1 MEKDA
6 KNNNYVKAQNP
17 YNENKDYND
26 VPKTAQQQF
35 VDRIVNENKVLREK
49 IIELSSL
56 LDEYTKTTDELRAE
70 KQYIIEQW
78 GQLKSQYEQVV
89 KGLQEEKQQYKSAKE
104 EYFVQKREYGRE
116 YKREC
121 SREEN

>member
-1 MEKDA
+1 MD
-6 KNNNYVKAQNP
+6 N
-17 YNENKDYND
+17 NENKDYND
-26 VPKTAQQQF
+26 APKTAQQQF

-116 YKREC
+116 MNDLMKALKKLP
-121 SREEN
+121 